1 MSHLNYKASNIAKT
15 EKENKLNFLTVLS
28 ELQANPSFSNLL
40 FLFKAG
46 GGTEEEFDELAKTG
60 IPEVTMEIM
69 EGISDAGF
77 LGTKIDTK
85 KMRADMEEELEN
97 KRMMAEAFKESV
109 ESIAASENS
118 GEKTN
123 D

>member
-1 MSHLNYKASNIAKT
+1 MVQLNYKASNIAKA
-15 EKENKLNFLTVLS
+15 EKEMGESFFDALSKLSST
-28 ELQANPSFSNLL
+28 PSVSALL
-40 FLFKAG
+40 FLFIAG
-46 GGTEEEFDELAKTG
+46 GGTQDEFDELAKTG
-60 IPEVTMEIM
+60 IPEVMMEIM

-85 KMRADMEEELEN
+85 KMRADMEEELGN